1 MTLAH
6 GIAALTPTLTRRLR
20 RKLMGLGGLGLI
32 PLALLDNSPIPI
44 PGAEDVATIVLAARQ
59 PQLWIYYA
67 LMATIGSLIGGW
79 VTYHVARKGGKSALE
94 HKFSARRINKVT
106 KIFERWAF
114 GAIAI
119 PALLPPP
126 VPMVPFLFAAGA
138 MQYPVKKFLAALAA
152 GRSVRYTILAY
163 LGARYGREILGF
175 IVKYNHPVL
184 VGVILAAVTIAVL
197 TVYLWPASWRKKR
210 ARKSPQHA

>member
-59 PQLWIYYA
+59 TQLWIYYA

-94 HKFSARRINKVT
+94 RKFSARKINKVT

-197 TVYLWPASWRKKR
+197 TVYFWPASWRKKR